1 MYFIS
6 KGSAIFYDQK
16 GVTPFLQ
23 LPQYSFFGEYQ
34 LMYDLRS
41 TFVVKVGGKEDYM
54 KQTAKQDRTT
64 FLCVKEEV
72 LENLFELFP
81 KSKIVVQKRALE
93 RRKVFMEYLEKLE
106 MFLQY
111 KKKKMQALQNKRL
124 QQERKNKLEKQI
136 KVKRAQGVPD
146 SHMRHLYQMQ
156 KALAQ

>member
-16 GVTPFLQ
+16 GVTPFIQ

-64 FLCVKEEV
+64 FLCVKEDV
-72 LENLFELFP
+72 LENLFKLFP
-81 KSKIVVQKRALE
+81 KSKVVVQKRALE

-106 MFLQY
+106 KFLHY
-111 KKKKMQALQNKRL
+111 KKRKMQALQNKRL
-124 QQERKNKLEKQI
+124 KQEKRNKLEKQI
-136 KVKRAQGVPD
+136 KQKRNEGIPD
-146 SHMRHLYQMQ
+146 KHLSHLF
-156 KALAQ
+156 